1 MAFLKGSQKEP
12 YFGMKGG
19 APFLSKSCFQN
30 VANSLFTEQVACATD
45 MSLFGYDQGLLSGVV
60 VTEDFLVVHD
70 LVGTSK
76 TKTLSTVTAIYDVG
90 CSFGA
95 LVAFDIGERLGRKK
109 SILLGTTLMA
119 ICTLLKCTSYSL
131 LQIFVGRV
139 TLGFGNGI
147 DTSTAP
153 IWKTETSSPKWRGK
167 LVFLEMVMN
176 ILGFSFMFIFVLFAT
191 VPWLPESP
199 RYVKGYEKEAIEIL
213 SCIEDKR
220 IDDPYVVAQKNE
232 FEYTIYY
239 ERENAIR
246 WRDILLRRKTDSTD
260 SKSLRRLILGA
271 GTQFMQQFEGI
282 NIMPY
287 YLPTVLMRFVG
298 LSDSMARLL
307 TAVNSVTYLIYTCCA
322 VGLIERMG
330 RRGLMMLF
338 TAGQF
343 FAFLNITILLR
354 YAEANAG
361 TVEGQR
367 FGFASIV
374 FFSLFYI
381 FFGLERNS
389 LQMRNKGAAVATIT
403 PIGIENIG
411 WKFWIVW
418 TVFNAAFLPVIYFF
432 YPERDFVL
440 ANRTLEDIDAY
451 YRSNPSLIV
460 IKDPDAISV
469 KRPLKYIERED
480 HEMKK
485 IEHSF

>member
-1 MAFLKGSQKEP
+1 
-12 YFGMKGG
+12 
-19 APFLSKSCFQN
+19 
-30 VANSLFTEQVACATD
+30 

-176 ILGFSFMFIFVLFAT
+176 LLGFSVVNWINYGLSFAGGAVAWRFPIAFQFMFIFVLFAT

-199 RYVKGYEKEAIEIL
+199 RWLMQKGYEKEAIEIL

-381 FFGLERNS
+381 FFGLGMLKIPWLSYRAQLPPNAEQGSCCGDGNQ
-389 LQMRNKGAAVATIT
+389 LMTNFVMVEIT
-403 PIGIENIG
+403 PIGIENI
-411 WKFWIVW
+411 
-418 TVFNAAFLPVIYFF
+418 
-432 YPERDFVL
+432 

-485 IEHSF
+485 IGEIRTKKVDDLMVEHVE

>member
-1 MAFLKGSQKEP
+1 
-12 YFGMKGG
+12 
-19 APFLSKSCFQN
+19 
-30 VANSLFTEQVACATD
+30 

-176 ILGFSFMFIFVLFAT
+176 ILGFSVSTGSTT
-191 VPWLPESP
+191 VFHLPVVRWPGGFRSLSSSCSSSFSLQLSHGFPSP
-199 RYVKGYEKEAIEIL
+199 RGTLSTLLLFRPTNVSPVTNLLCHPKRRWLMQKGYEKEAIEIL

-354 YAEANAG
+354 YAEANA
-361 TVEGQR
+361 
-367 FGFASIV
+367 
-374 FFSLFYI
+374 
-381 FFGLERNS
+381 
-389 LQMRNKGAAVATIT
+389 
-403 PIGIENIG
+403 
-411 WKFWIVW
+411 
-418 TVFNAAFLPVIYFF
+418 
-432 YPERDFVL
+432 
-440 ANRTLEDIDAY
+440 EDIDAY

-485 IEHSF
+485 IGEIRTKKVDDLMVEHVE